1 VRDELAEPG
10 LTVAQMAA
18 ATGVSAHTLRYYER
32 AGLIQPIARNSGN
45 QRRYSESDV
54 EWVQFL
60 LRLRETGMP
69 IARMRE
75 YAELRANG
83 TSTLHARLGLL
94 EAHRAGLHDQIPS
107 MRALACSKRI
117 GLACTTRSRCCAA
130 TRKPSKPRSPPTGT
144 TSNKE

>member
-1 VRDELAEPG
+1 MNENGTPG

-32 AGLIQPIARNSGN
+32 AGLIDRIARNAGN

-54 EWVQFL
+54 EWLSFL

-75 YAELRANG
+75 YAVLRAKG
-83 TSTLHARLGLL
+83 ESTTEARLRLLEEHQAELHARIALLRGHAKAL
-94 EAHRAGLHDQIPS
+94 EAKIATYRHDLAA
-107 MRALACSKRI
+107 MRASEHLTEGAVVH
-117 GLACTTRSRCCAA
+117 
-130 TRKPSKPRSPPTGT
+130 
-144 TSNKE
+144 E